1 MSSPLSQF
9 YISGNLL
16 FISGQV
22 GIDASTDKIPEDFES
37 QLSHVFENLQ
47 HVLTSAGASKGQV
60 IKTTVYMTDL
70 AQFDQ
75 MNAAYAEYFGQ
86 HKPARTT
93 IGVAGLPQFPGDP
106 TVYIEIEAVAE
117 VS

>member
-9 YISGNLL
+9 YRSGNLL

-22 GIDASTDKIPEDFES
+22 GIDASTDNIPDDFES
-37 QLSHVFENLQ
+37 QLGHVFENLQ
-47 HVLTSAGASKGQV
+47 QVLTSAGANKEQV

-70 AQFDQ
+70 TQFGQ
-75 MNAAYAEYFGQ
+75 MNAAYMEFFGQ

-93 IGVAGLPQFPGDP
+93 VGVAGLPQFPGDP
-106 TVYIEIEAVAE
+106 TVFIEIEAIAE
-117 VS
+117 IT